1 MFYQVR
7 PNQMDSWL
15 AQFAG
20 QPQLPLV
27 LDVRE
32 DWECDVVRL
41 PEDARF
47 ELAFIPMGDIP
58 ARWQEALDRQRPI
71 ACLCHH
77 GARSMRVAAY
87 LAQQGFA
94 HVANITGGIDAWAH
108 ECAPHIGYY

>member
-20 QPQLPLV
+20 QGQLPLV

-32 DWECDVVRL
+32 HWECDVVRL
-41 PEDARF
+41 GIDARF
-47 ELAFIPMGDIP
+47 EQAFIPMGDIP
-58 ARWQEALDRQRPI
+58 ARWQELDKERPV
-71 ACLCHH
+71 ACLCPH

-108 ECAPHIGYY
+108 ERDPDIGHY

>member
-1 MFYQVR
+1 MIDQVQ
-7 PNQMDSWL
+7 PSDLAAWL
-15 AQFAG
+15 QAASAHG
-20 QPQLPLV
+20 QPLV

-32 DWECDVVRL
+32 
-41 PEDARF
+41 RF
-47 ELAFIPMGDIP
+47 ELQIASIKTDGLTFMAVPMSTVPMRLDDID
-58 ARWQEALDRQRPI
+58 LSRPI

-108 ECAPHIGYY
+108 ECDPSIGYY

>member
-20 QPQLPLV
+20 QATLPLV

-32 DWECDVVRL
+32 HWECDVVRL
-41 PEDARF
+41 GQDARF
-47 ELAFIPMGDIP
+47 EQVFIPMADIP
-58 ARWQEALDRQRPI
+58 ARWHELDRERPI

-87 LAQQGFA
+87 LAQQDFA

-108 ECAPHIGYY
+108 ECDPGIGHY

>member
-20 QPQLPLV
+20 QATLPLL

-32 DWECDVVRL
+32 HWECDVVRL
-41 PEDARF
+41 GSDTRF
-47 ELAFIPMGDIP
+47 EQVFIPMADIP
-58 ARWQEALDRQRPI
+58 ARWHELDRERPI

-77 GARSMRVAAY
+77 GGRS
-87 LAQQGFA
+87 AQVTYFLLNQGYDEVVNL
-94 HVANITGGIDAWAH
+94 HGGIHAWSQ
-108 ECAPHIGYY
+108 EVDPSVPQY